1 MTDDVY
7 LLAWIAS
14 ARTAVPRND
23 GVAGVFLRVT
33 CFSPSLRACEEIRAQ
48 EVMFIF
54 ELFRVIVFPIDIRC
68 IIFYRVTIMKQIS
81 NECQSEMLCYLF

>member
-1 MTDDVY
+1 VTDDVY

-23 GVAGVFLRVT
+23 GGADVFRKRLVLVRH
-33 CFSPSLRACEEIRAQ
+33 CELAKQSSSL

-54 ELFRVIVFPIDIRC
+54 ELFRVIVLPINIRC
-68 IIFYRVTIMKQIS
+68 IICYRV
-81 NECQSEMLCYLF
+81 LL